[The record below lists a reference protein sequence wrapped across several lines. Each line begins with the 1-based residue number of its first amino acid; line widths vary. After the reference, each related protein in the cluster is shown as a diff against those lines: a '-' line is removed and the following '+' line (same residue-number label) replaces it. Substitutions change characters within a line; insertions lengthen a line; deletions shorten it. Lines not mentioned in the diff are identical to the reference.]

1 MQRAGPPCRVAV
13 CLLFGLLA
21 AALTAVL
28 QAGQTRPDGP
38 ECGLNQGASYRYQV
52 RVDLVSLFATVH
64 DSAGRLVTNLRR
76 EDFILYDN
84 GERQSISQF
93 SREYMPLS
101 VLILLDTSGSMYG
114 AKLDNAK
121 KSLIQFLRRL
131 NRGDEAM
138 LVTFQTRPHVM
149 QRFTQDLGMVQRYLK
164 RMEGNGSTAL
174 YDTIMYA
181 LDQSASSVNR
191 RRALLL
197 ISDGINT
204 YGRTPLDETIAQ
216 LRRRGVELF
225 AIGVET
231 DLPEDFEH
239 RAVTRSVLNRLTE
252 SAGGETFIVRQP
264 RELARVCS
272 MISDRMH
279 SQYTLAYYPPKTPD
293 RKWRTIRL
301 EIRTPNLRIVPSKTG
316 YFPAS
321 EPRP

>member
-1 MQRAGPPCRVAV
+1 MLPCRAAV
-13 CLLFGLLA
+13 CLILGLLPV
-21 AALTAVL
+21 ALTAVL
-28 QAGQTRPDGP
+28 QAGQSRREEPDHD
-38 ECGLNQGASYRYQV
+38 LDQGSSYRYEV

-64 DSAGRLVTNLRR
+64 DAAGRLVTNLRQ

-101 VLILLDTSGSMYG
+101 VMILLDTSGSMYG
-114 AKLDNAK
+114 DKLDNAK
-121 KSLIQFLRRL
+121 KSLMQFLRQL
-131 NRGDEAM
+131 NHGDEAM
-138 LVTFQTRPHVM
+138 LVAFQTRPHLM
-149 QRFTQDLGMVQRYLK
+149 PKFTQDLGLVQRYLR

-181 LDQSASSVNR
+181 LDQSVSSSNR

-204 YGRTPLDETIAQ
+204 YGKTPLDETIAQ

-231 DLPEDFEH
+231 DQPGDFEH

-252 SAGGETFIVRQP
+252 SAGGETFIVRRPQ
-264 RELARVCS
+264 ELARVCS

-279 SQYTLAYYPPKTPD
+279 SQYTLAYYPPRTPD
-293 RKWRTIRL
+293 RNWRTIRL
-301 EIRTPNLRIVPSKTG
+301 ETRTPNLRIVPSKTG

-321 EPRP
+321 ERRP